1 MNSSTDVR
9 SSLKLSPPVIVIL
22 VIVVAVSLWQRDEK
36 GDVPEFGDT
45 PFLQTEGSK
54 ESKGVAESDGDTSSS
69 VPESSSFLKEIGNK
83 TFESPA
89 GLIYSTGSADGHRL
103 DHLMKH
109 SVDVPSKPVHGVF
122 NGDKNEILSLL
133 DEVWTMSQ
141 ERGPPNVETK
151 QERGRTVITANLKRV
166 IGYVGGESGKRK
178 DYPKCSKVRLVIEGQ
193 NVITA
198 YPVL

>member
-1 MNSSTDVR
+1 MNSSTDPR

-22 VIVVAVSLWQRDEK
+22 VILVAVSLWQREEK
-36 GDVPEFGDT
+36 GDVPEFSDT
-45 PFLQTEGSK
+45 PVLQTEDSGSSK
-54 ESKGVAESDGDTSSS
+54 EVTEEVSDSSS
-69 VPESSSFLKEIGNK
+69 STPESSSFLNEIGDE

-89 GLIYSTGSADGHRL
+89 GLIYTKGSADGHRL

-133 DEVWTMSQ
+133 DEVWTMSK
-141 ERGPPNVETK
+141 ERGPPEVETK

-166 IGYVGGESGKRK
+166 IGYTGGESGKRK
-178 DYPKCSKVRLVIEGQ
+178 GYPKCSKVRLVVEGQ
-193 NVITA
+193 KVITA